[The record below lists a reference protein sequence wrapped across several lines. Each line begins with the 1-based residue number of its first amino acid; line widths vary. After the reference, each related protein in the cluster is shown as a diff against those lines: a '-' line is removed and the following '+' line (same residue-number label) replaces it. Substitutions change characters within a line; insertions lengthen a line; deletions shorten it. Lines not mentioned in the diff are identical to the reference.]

1 MGIWIRRAKFE
12 QMATYKLTLYGSA
25 ESYDLYPI
33 RDFLRRSVVDFDWVD
48 VTQAP
53 GDARTADLQSGGGYA
68 VGFPD
73 GAWMVNPSVEDL
85 AGHLGWIHRP
95 KYTEYDLTIFGAG
108 PAGLSAAVYAAS
120 EGLKTILIE
129 KEAMGGQAGTS
140 SMIENYLGFPDGI
153 SGAELAE
160 RARLQ
165 AQKFGVDILLLRKGI
180 RGSFENNM
188 MHADL
193 EDGEKL
199 VAKANICATG
209 VEYAR
214 LDLAREPDFLHKGLF
229 YGAGAAEACLCT
241 GKDVFVVGGGNMAG
255 QAATYFSGF
264 ARKVYMV
271 IRRPTLSETLSDYL
285 LQRILKNPVIEV
297 LYHSEVVELDGDT
310 ALRRIRILDNR
321 DQSSTWRETSKLFIC
336 IGGKPNTEW
345 TVGTNIL
352 RDKNGYL
359 YTGNNAI
366 DCPRF
371 RELWPLERRPFSLET
386 SVPGSFAAGDVRF
399 NSVKRVASAVGEGAM
414 AVTEVHRYLSG
425 T

>member
-1 MGIWIRRAKFE
+1 
-12 QMATYKLTLYGSA
+12 MATYKLTLYGSA

-48 VTQAP
+48 VAQTSEDP
-53 GDARTADLQSGGGYA
+53 KVADLRGGQGYA
-68 VGFPD
+68 IEFPD

-85 AGHLGWIHRP
+85 AGHMGWIHRP
-95 KYTEYDLTIFGAG
+95 KYAEYDLSIFGAG

-120 EGLKTILIE
+120 EGLKTILVE

-140 SMIENYLGFPDGI
+140 SLIENYLGFPDGI

-180 RGSFENNM
+180 RGSFENNL

-214 LDLAREPDFLHKGLF
+214 LDLVREPEFLHKGLF

-241 GKDVFVVGGGNMAG
+241 GKDVYVVGGGNMAG

-310 ALRRIRILDNR
+310 ALRRIRIADNR
-321 DQSSTWRETSKLFIC
+321 DQSSTWHETSKLFIC

-366 DCPRF
+366 DCPKF
-371 RELWPLERRPFSLET
+371 REIWPLERRPFSLET